1 MGEEAPRELRSRVQ
15 RRRERRKKKGKMYV
29 KGDSS
34 ALGAHVCSRVMCMGL
49 KNDRMYIITFK
60 NKLNVVIYRALN
72 EKTILYQLKET
83 NKFSTIVFYVGMQ
96 VILLSSRAHRV
107 FC

>member
-34 ALGAHVCSRVMCMGL
+34 ALGAHMCSTVLVMCMGS
-49 KNDRMYIITFK
+49 KND
-60 NKLNVVIYRALN
+60 
-72 EKTILYQLKET
+72 
-83 NKFSTIVFYVGMQ
+83 ST
-96 VILLSSRAHRV
+96 
-107 FC
+107 